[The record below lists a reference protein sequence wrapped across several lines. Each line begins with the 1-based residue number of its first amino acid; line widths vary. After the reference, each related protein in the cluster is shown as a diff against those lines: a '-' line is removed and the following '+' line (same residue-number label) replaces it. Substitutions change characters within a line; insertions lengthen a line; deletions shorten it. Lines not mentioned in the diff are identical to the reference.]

1 MDKRTL
7 LAIALSILILVIYQE
22 WVTRYY
28 GPPPSPPP
36 EVTKEAEK
44 QAAADR
50 AAIPPT
56 APASGK
62 QAMPVELP
70 VAKSTKDVRVE
81 TDNYIAVFTTLGA
94 RLKSFKLKHYRSSV
108 DEKSPPFE
116 IVTSAPN
123 VPLPLGVR
131 WQGAEPADDSSV
143 LYGVQGGD
151 LRLAGEAKGTLIF
164 QGKTADG
171 LAITKSLG
179 FSGST
184 YPIQLE
190 ISIKGADGGAQVP
203 EVLFTDKSDHSVPNP
218 AAPFEGVIALV
229 DNKIKREPSPE
240 ANKGHEFSGDVAWA
254 GFGHT
259 YFFFALLPEN
269 GANHKIAVHHTGA
282 AVTAS
287 LSGPAGNSGAVS
299 RYSLFVGPKD
309 LDTLKA
315 LGKQLERSIDFG
327 YFGFISI
334 PFLYV
339 LHFSHQFTA
348 SYGIDI
354 ILLTVL
360 IKILMAPLTHKSFVS
375 MKKMQKLQ
383 PQMERLKEKFA
394 NDKEKLNKEIMELYR
409 RNGVNPLGG
418 CLPMVLQF
426 PVFIGLYNALGT
438 PIELRH
444 APFMWIKDL
453 SRPDWESLPFIVPG
467 WWPAFLPA
475 GIPVLTI
482 LMGASMFLQQWMTP
496 SAGDPNQRKMMMLM
510 PVMFTFMFVS
520 FPAGL
525 TVYWLINN
533 VLSIGQQYWIN
544 RSVG

>member
-44 QAAADR
+44 PAAADR

-56 APASGK
+56 APAPTK

-70 VAKSTKDVRVE
+70 LAKSAKDVRVE

-94 RLKSFKLKHYRSSV
+94 RLKSFKLKYYRSSV
-108 DEKSPPFE
+108 DEQSPPFD
-116 IVTSAPN
+116 IVTSAPG
-123 VPLPLGVR
+123 VPFPLGVR
-131 WQGAEPADDSSV
+131 WQGPADDGSV
-143 LYGVQGGD
+143 VYAAQGGD
-151 LRLAGEAKGTLIF
+151 LKLAGDAKGTLIF
-164 QGKTADG
+164 QGQTADG
-171 LAITKSLG
+171 LVITKSMV

-190 ISIKGADGGAQVP
+190 ISLKAADNSARVP
-203 EVLFTDKSDHSVPNP
+203 EVLITDKSDHSVPNP
-218 AAPFEGVIALV
+218 AAPFEGLIALV
-229 DNKIKREPSPE
+229 DNKIKREPPPE

-259 YFFFALLPEN
+259 YFFIALLPEN
-269 GANHKIAVHHTGA
+269 GTNHKIAVHHTGT

-287 LSGPAGNSGAVS
+287 LSGPAGNSGAAN
-299 RYSLFVGPKD
+299 RYSLFIGPKD

-334 PFLYV
+334 PLLYV

-375 MKKMQKLQ
+375 MKQMQKLQ

-426 PVFIGLYNALGT
+426 PVFIGLYNALST

-444 APFMWIKDL
+444 ASFMWIKDL
-453 SRPDWESLPFIVPG
+453 SRPDWESLPFTLG
-467 WWPAFLPA
+467 DWHL
-475 GIPVLTI
+475 GIPILTL
-482 LMGASMFLQQWMTP
+482 LMGASMFIQQWMTP
-496 SAGDPNQRKMMMLM
+496 SAGDPNQRKMMMMM
-510 PVMFTFMFVS
+510 PIMFTFMFVS

-533 VLSIGQQYWIN
+533 ILSIGQQYWIN